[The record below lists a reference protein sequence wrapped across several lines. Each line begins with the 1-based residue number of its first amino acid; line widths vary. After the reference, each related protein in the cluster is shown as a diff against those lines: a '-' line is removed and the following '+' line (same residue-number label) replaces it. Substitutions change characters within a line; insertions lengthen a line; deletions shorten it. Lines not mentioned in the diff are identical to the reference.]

1 MALLVQRRAVRGRG
15 PCCAGAA
22 PGLPCVRAADG
33 VLVGLWALRASGSDL
48 AGLGA
53 PGQVPRMPG
62 DPCPAAVVCA
72 AAAPG
77 CGGGDRLGAGAG
89 GGRGGP
95 AAGGGG
101 LGGAAYQRA
110 GLAAA
115 VSGQGAHP
123 GRRPGRAGGRAR
135 RARGG
140 AARRW
145 RGGRPARALGGLGLG
160 PAAARRPRA
169 DQVAAGGRRQ
179 RRRVACHHHEPALG
193 GAWWAGLDAARPVK
207 LVQGGAMPPPPP
219 PPAGAPDPSKRAEAV
234 ALFRSRVI
242 AEAANPR
249 LTAAERGR
257 IVRAL
262 AASAHQHPD
271 GTLRA
276 YSRGTLDRWTVAYQA
291 RGLAG
296 LRPVKRADA
305 GTVRRHPELLGEAA
319 ALRSERPARSA
330 AHIARKGLD
339 RAALAAEPARA
350 FGRYEA
356 ERPNQRWI
364 GDVLV
369 GPFVPHPRVAGSKR
383 ARLFLLVDDHS
394 R

>member
-110 GLAAA
+110 G
-115 VSGQGAHP
+115 
-123 GRRPGRAGGRAR
+123 
-135 RARGG
+135 
-140 AARRW
+140 
-145 RGGRPARALGGLGLG
+145 

-234 ALFRSRVI
+234 ALFRYRVI

-262 AASAHQHPD
+262 AAQPHQHPD

-276 YSRGTLDRWTVAYQA
+276 YSRGTLDRWIVAYQA

-305 GTVRRHPELLGEAA
+305 GVVRRHPELLGEAA

-330 AHIARKGLD
+330 AHIAEILRARSGITISERTIRAHLARKGLD
-339 RAALAAEPARA
+339 RTAVARCWASAWSTASPTGPRAAA
-350 FGRYEA
+350 
-356 ERPNQRWI
+356 
-364 GDVLV
+364 
-369 GPFVPHPRVAGSKR
+369 
-383 ARLFLLVDDHS
+383 S
-394 R
+394 RSD